1 VEARLK
7 EIKIINPTCPVGNL
21 NALHLKNVKAN
32 IVTIVLLLFFSPPLL
47 SITWCRKM
55 GKKMPQEDCR
65 HLCACYM
72 LASEVMCF

>member
-32 IVTIVLLLFFSPPLL
+32 IVTIVLLLFFSLL
-47 SITWCRKM
+47 CSLLHGVGKW